1 MNQVDR
7 LAELRHGQE
16 ADFFAQL
23 FQKDLRLTRQG
34 RPFYLLE
41 FRDRSRNIAATIWEG
56 SSHESACRDQWT
68 VGHFYKI
75 RGTFQETIHGGKIEI
90 KLLRPVEQG
99 DHESGFDP
107 ATCQPSSEAD
117 TQELF
122 DRVLDLVDQEIDTPE
137 LHSLVTTILETNRER
152 IETLPGALHH
162 HHAYAG
168 GFLEHIYSVTQ
179 NVLYLLNTYRGQHS
193 SLREPITRQ
202 LTIAGALLH
211 DIGKLAELDGEVANT
226 AYTPEGELV
235 GHIVL
240 GRDLVRDTARDLGIE
255 LNSPWLLRLEHLVL
269 SHQGTAANGSPKAPM
284 TWEANL
290 IYWAD
295 ELDGNIF
302 RLAKACQQQDD
313 GTPFVPK
320 SNPFGRRVYRG
331 DLPSQPEDP
340 S

>member
-1 MNQVDR
+1 MIQVER

-34 RPFYLLE
+34 RPFFLLE
-41 FRDRSRNIAATIWEG
+41 FRDRTRNIAATIWEG
-56 SSHESACRDQWT
+56 SSHETACRDEWT

-90 KLLRPVEQG
+90 KRLRPVEDS

-107 ATCQPSSEAD
+107 SACQPSSEAD
-117 TQELF
+117 TRELF
-122 DRVLDLVDQEIDTPE
+122 DSVLDLVDQEIDTPE

-179 NVLYLLNTYRGQHS
+179 NVLYLLNTYRGQHP

-211 DIGKLAELDGEVANT
+211 DIGKLRELDGEVANT
-226 AYTPEGELV
+226 AYTAPGELI
-235 GHIVL
+235 GHIIL
-240 GRDLVRDTARDLGIE
+240 GRDLVRDTARELGMDLDAQ
-255 LNSPWLLRLEHLVL
+255 WLLRLEHLVL
-269 SHQGTAANGSPKAPM
+269 SHQGTTANGSPKSPM

-302 RLAKACQQQDD
+302 RLAKAYEQQDD
-313 GTPFVPK
+313 GAPFVPK

-331 DLPSQPEDP
+331 DLPSQSENP

>member
-1 MNQVDR
+1 MTQVDR
-7 LAELRHGQE
+7 LSELQHNQQ

-23 FQKDLRLTRQG
+23 FQKDRRLTRQG

-41 FRDRSRNIAATIWEG
+41 FRDRTRNIAATIWEG
-56 SSHESACRDQWT
+56 SSHESACRDEWT
-68 VGHFYKI
+68 VGKFYKI
-75 RGTFQETIHGGKIEI
+75 RGTFQETIRGGKIEI
-90 KLLRPVEQG
+90 LRLRAVDETDREG
-99 DHESGFDP
+99 GFDP
-107 ATCQPSSEAD
+107 AACQPSSESD
-117 TQELF
+117 TSELF
-122 DRVLDLVDQEIDTPE
+122 DCVLDLINQEIDTPE
-137 LHSLVTTILETNRER
+137 LRALVTTILETHRER
-152 IETLPGALHH
+152 IETLPGALRH

-193 SLREPITRQ
+193 SLRDPITRQ

-211 DIGKLAELDGEVANT
+211 DIGKLAELDAEVSNT
-226 AYTPEGELV
+226 AYTSPGELI

-240 GRDLVRDTARDLGIE
+240 GRDLVRDTARELGID
-255 LNSPWLLRLEHLVL
+255 LKTQWLLRLEHLVL
-269 SHQGTAANGSPKAPM
+269 SHQGTAANGSPKPPM

-302 RLAKACQQQDD
+302 RLAQACQQQDD
-313 GTPFVPK
+313 GAPFVPK

-331 DLPSQPEDP
+331 DLPSQSED
-340 S
+340 SS

>member
-1 MNQVDR
+1 VIRVDR

-23 FQKDLRLTRQG
+23 FQKDRRLTRQG
-34 RPFYLLE
+34 RPYYLLE
-41 FRDRSRNIAATIWEG
+41 FRDQSRNIAATIWEG
-56 SSHESACRDQWT
+56 SSHETACRDEWT

-90 KLLRPVEQG
+90 KLLRPVDDT
-99 DHESGFDP
+99 DHENGFDP

-122 DRVLDLVDQEIDTPE
+122 DHLLDLVDQEIKTPE
-137 LHSLVTTILETNRER
+137 LHSLVTTILEANRER
-152 IETLPGALHH
+152 LETLPGALHH

-179 NVLYLLNTYRGQHS
+179 NVLYLLNTYRGQHA
-193 SLREPITRQ
+193 SLRDPITRE
-202 LTIAGALLH
+202 LAVAGALLH
-211 DIGKLAELDGEVANT
+211 DIGKLAELDADVANT
-226 AYTPEGELV
+226 AYTPRGELI
-235 GHIVL
+235 GHINL
-240 GRDLVRDTARDLGIE
+240 GRDIVRDTARDLEID
-255 LNSPWLLRLEHLVL
+255 LNLAWLLRLEHLVL
-269 SHQGTAANGSPKAPM
+269 SHQGTAANGSPKPPM

-295 ELDGNIF
+295 ELDGNIY
-302 RLAKACQQQDD
+302 RLAKACEQQDD
-313 GTPFVPK
+313 GDPFVPK
-320 SNPFGRRVYRG
+320 SNPFGRRIYRG
-331 DLPSQPEDP
+331 DLPPQSEE